1 MTEDQQNNRKN
12 QIRLVIA
19 AVIFIVFCLIDTFN
33 AKYDKILRKSLSEKF
48 NTIDE
53 LDVSQNTDNS
63 ATIAIENAETNK
75 KLINIFVLLTGFA
88 LLILWVSLD
97 LKHKF
102 AIISFLLIYLAGMK
116 FMDYELLYQWSL
128 NADNMLIAR
137 HVITRV
143 FPAVLFLILTITVEF
158 YKPLPKDLDFELNF
172 AESKS

>member
-88 LLILWVSLD
+88 LLILLSLI
-97 LKHKF
+97 H
-102 AIISFLLIYLAGMK
+102 I
-116 FMDYELLYQWSL
+116 
-128 NADNMLIAR
+128 
-137 HVITRV
+137 
-143 FPAVLFLILTITVEF
+143 
-158 YKPLPKDLDFELNF
+158 
-172 AESKS
+172 